1 MCLDKNLGQIMQNP
15 LFKNVLLFLP
25 SPRKGRWECGGWGEV
40 DISNMA
46 DELSFQFGLS
56 LNSKS
61 TCSTCLLV
69 NAFVLRWKASPP
81 GNGCTIL
88 LEKNQVV
95 MQALNQCYQVSN
107 GVDVDPSEC
116 ACMFGGPFYYYY
128 SLTFLLLSMCPET
141 LARWTFYKSDK

>member
-1 MCLDKNLGQIMQNP
+1 MQNP

-25 SPRKGRWECGGWGEV
+25 SPRKGRWEWGGWVEI
-40 DISNMA
+40 DLSNMA

-61 TCSTCLLV
+61 MRSTSLLV
-69 NAFVLRWKASPP
+69 NAFALRWKASPL
-81 GNGCTIL
+81 GNGCIVL

-95 MQALNQCYQVSN
+95 REALNQCYQVSN

-116 ACMFGGPFYYYY
+116 ASMFGRPFYYYY
-128 SLTFLLLSMCPET
+128 SLIFLLLSMCPET
-141 LARWTFYKSDK
+141 LAR